1 MSNLELSNLKL
12 GYCCLNMYLRDM
24 GIFCSR
30 TCRLD
35 TIRKNGIEYS
45 YDLVRQNLNDLAC
58 ILRWNHDNNM
68 YLYRMSSEMFPFAS
82 HPDFSETY
90 DIEQFRELLQNI
102 GKLANKYKQR
112 LTFHPGQYNQLTSKN
127 EDVIKKTIVEIDF
140 HAKVMDIMGLDNNS
154 VIVVHGGTKK
164 DGLDKSID
172 RLIKNYKRLS
182 ESSQRRLVLENCE
195 MAFSIEDLL
204 VVCEKMYIPLVIDYH
219 HHNINK
225 GEQKCTLMELSRK
238 VVKIWKDRGIIP
250 LFHISESRPEV
261 KETDNI
267 ISRRAHS
274 NYVEN
279 LPYELVEILKET
291 EIHLDV
297 EAKMKEQAVLYLY
310 KKYNMYNINEKYFKR
325 MIN

>member
-1 MSNLELSNLKL
+1 MTENLRL

-35 TIRKNGIEYS
+35 TIKKSGIEYS
-45 YDLVRQNLNDLAC
+45 YELAKQNLNDLAC
-58 ILRWNHDNNM
+58 ILRWNYNNNM
-68 YLYRMSSEMFPFAS
+68 FLYRMSSEMFPFAT
-82 HPDFSETY
+82 HPEYSDMY
-90 DIEQFRELLQNI
+90 DLEQFTEILQNI
-102 GKLANKYKQR
+102 GKLAKQYKQR

-127 EDVIKKTIVEIDF
+127 ESVIQKTLVEIDF
-140 HAKVMDIMGLDNNS
+140 HAKIMDIMDLDNNG

-164 DGLDKSID
+164 EGLDKSIE

-182 ESSQRRLVLENCE
+182 ESSQKRLVLENCE

-204 VVCEKMYIPLVIDYH
+204 VVCEPMSIPLVIDYH

-225 GEQKCTLMELSRK
+225 GEQKMTLIELTRK
-238 VVKIWKDRGIIP
+238 VVNIWKKRQITP

-267 ISRRAHS
+267 IMRRAHS
-274 NYVEN
+274 NYVEEFPN
-279 LPYELVEILKET
+279 ELLQILKET
-291 EIHLDV
+291 EIDLDV

-310 KKYNMYNINEKYFKR
+310 KKYNMYNVNEKYFKKKE
-325 MIN
+325 